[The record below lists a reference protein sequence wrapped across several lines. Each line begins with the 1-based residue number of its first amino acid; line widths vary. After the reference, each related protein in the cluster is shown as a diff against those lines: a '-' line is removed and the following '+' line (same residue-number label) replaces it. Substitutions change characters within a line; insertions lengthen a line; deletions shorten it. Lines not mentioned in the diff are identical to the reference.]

1 MFKRKFLIEVEF
13 TQEEM
18 QTTADT
24 YGVSIEQLTDDQIRQ
39 CFENALAQ
47 EFEGII
53 LMPADLTSA

>member
-24 YGVSIEQLTDDQIRQ
+24 YGVSIEQLTDTQIAQ
-39 CFENALAQ
+39 TFANALGEQ
-47 EFEGII
+47 FDGITI
-53 LMPADLTSA
+53 LPLDLTLA